1 MGLQNNVL
9 TKYLYT
15 ELIEMNIEKETLSN
29 KHDLDQDHKEI
40 VKLVRKSMKSEDVFE
55 SLAETFKALGDQT
68 RVKIIYAL
76 AQEELCVYC
85 IAKILNM
92 SDSAISHQ
100 LRVLRNIKL
109 VKHRKEGK
117 MVYYSLDDDHII
129 HILKDGLEH
138 IEER

>member
-1 MGLQNNVL
+1 M
-9 TKYLYT
+9 
-15 ELIEMNIEKETLSN
+15 EKEALNN
-29 KHDLDQDHKEI
+29 KHELDQAHKKKVE
-40 VKLVRKSMKSEDVFE
+40 LVQKSMKSEDAFE
-55 SLAETFKALGDQT
+55 YLAETFKALGDHT
-68 RVKIIYAL
+68 RIKIIYAL

-92 SDSAISHQ
+92 SDSAISHH

-138 IEER
+138 IEEH